1 MSSQISQVT
10 LDVNRLKDGVKSAPD
25 VLGIQYEIYVSKM
38 YALSLKSPTEYYAA
52 REKIRLKLTE
62 VLITQS
68 FDTVFNLLR
77 YGVIGNE
84 NYALDQE
91 PHYPTQKCNDFSM
104 SVAST
109 FHTEISEKLM
119 LILFPADFNSI
130 ANSSLLAK
138 NATLEIK

>member
-1 MSSQISQVT
+1 MSSQISVDQ
-10 LDVNRLKDGVKSAPD
+10 NRLKDGVKSAPD

-62 VLITQS
+62 KLITES
-68 FDTVFNLLR
+68 FDTIFNLLR
-77 YGVIGNE
+77 YGLIDLT
-84 NYALDQE
+84 NYTLDQE
-91 PHYPTQKCNDFSM
+91 PHYPTEKCNNFSM